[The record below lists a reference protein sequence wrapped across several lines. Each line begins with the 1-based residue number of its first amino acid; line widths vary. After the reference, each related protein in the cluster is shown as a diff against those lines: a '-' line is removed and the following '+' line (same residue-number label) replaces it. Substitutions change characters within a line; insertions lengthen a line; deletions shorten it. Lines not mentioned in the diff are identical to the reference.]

1 MYLKL
6 KMKMKIKGPSF
17 FCEMT
22 SCNVQSKNRIVV
34 CIKAQILLSI
44 YEFQKGHTLPVV
56 IIRGDQIMPRKGDRD
71 NYKAQIFL
79 SLGIMIRHFLQ
90 VTFFRMINEECVDII
105 QNSANV

>member
-1 MYLKL
+1 MT
-6 KMKMKIKGPSF
+6 IKGPCF
-17 FCEMT
+17 LCEMT
-22 SCNVQSKNRIVV
+22 SCNVQSKKRVV
-34 CIKAQILLSI
+34 VRKAQILLSI
-44 YEFQKGHTLPVV
+44 YEFQKRHTLPVV
-56 IIRGDQIMPRKGDRD
+56 INRGDQIMPRKGDRD

>member
-1 MYLKL
+1 MYCSEFHLADSKLRMYLKL
-6 KMKMKIKGPSF
+6 KVKMTIKGPYF
-17 FCEMT
+17 

-79 SLGIMIRHFLQ
+79 SLGHKAF
-90 VTFFRMINEECVDII
+90 
-105 QNSANV
+105 